1 MYSSFGLW
9 SRALVGIP
17 SFKLGGSTPPLS
29 KCLKSLVR
37 YREPSKPVSI
47 GVMETKLIYEAHQV
61 RTRAVRLTRHTLRYP
76 AMWTWRMNFVALLAF
91 LALEDDYCVSCCT
104 GLHVCVKGG

>member
-1 MYSSFGLW
+1 M
-9 SRALVGIP
+9 GIP

-47 GVMETKLIYEAHQV
+47 GVMETKLIYEARQV
-61 RTRAVRLTRHTLRYP
+61 RTRAVRLTQHTLCCR
-76 AMWTWRMNFVALLAF
+76 AMWTWRMTFFALLVI
-91 LALEDDYCVSCCT
+91 LALEDDSSVSCCT

>member
-1 MYSSFGLW
+1 MHSSFGLW
-9 SRALVGIP
+9 SQALGDIP
-17 SFKLGGSTPPLS
+17 SFTLGDSASPLS
-29 KCLKSLVR
+29 KGAKSLVR

-47 GVMETKLIYEAHQV
+47 GVLEDKLIQEAHQV
-61 RTRAVRLTRHTLRYP
+61 RTRAVRLTRHTLRYR
-76 AMWTWRMNFVALLAF
+76 AMWTWRMIFVVLLAF

>member
-1 MYSSFGLW
+1 M
-9 SRALVGIP
+9 GIP
-17 SFKLGGSTPPLS
+17 SFKLGDSTPPLS
-29 KCLKSLVR
+29 KGAKSLVR

-47 GVMETKLIYEAHQV
+47 EVMETKLIKEARQV
-61 RTRAVRLTRHTLRYP
+61 RTRAVRLTRHTLCYR